1 MQPNETYH
9 FVQNNDLFRSFSSAE
24 IFSGTPL
31 EFAFNRET
39 YNRKIAPILE
49 LARPGD
55 ASEIVKMY
63 KETYN
68 GTYPYKEMEDEREVR
83 KFIEDPSVRCVIFI
97 DPSSREIA
105 GCVTFVHDFY
115 NKRGYVRGF
124 MVKKEYQ
131 GRIDTV
137 KAMLGSTISTYGDFK
152 GKILSW
158 YVENRTAHTSS
169 QYPMYLCGLE
179 PIGFYPNK
187 DVFFNRVESD
197 LMQILYDE
205 RAFTD
210 WNPEKSPTVIFGVK
224 NCYEYSAEKYPIRGI
239 SFRTSTVN
247 LRKREIIR
255 WKSRIKRRFSTDKFG
270 YHYITLYYLGSD
282 SFFKFLYTPQVQN
295 FEKTEYDVENNE
307 QLHVFVQDWMILKKI
322 LKIRYLEAF
331 VSAYEPNHQTIFYNA
346 GLKPRGYV
354 PRWKYNSTTKKLDDC
369 VLFNSFEG
377 KIDRYMQLI
386 EEGKRLLDCINLK
399 NYN

>member
-1 MQPNETYH
+1 
-9 FVQNNDLFRSFSSAE
+9 
-24 IFSGTPL
+24 
-31 EFAFNRET
+31 
-39 YNRKIAPILE
+39 
-49 LARPGD
+49 
-55 ASEIVKMY
+55 
-63 KETYN
+63 
-68 GTYPYKEMEDEREVR
+68 
-83 KFIEDPSVRCVIFI
+83 
-97 DPSSREIA
+97 
-105 GCVTFVHDFY
+105 
-115 NKRGYVRGF
+115 
-124 MVKKEYQ
+124 
-131 GRIDTV
+131 
-137 KAMLGSTISTYGDFK
+137 
-152 GKILSW
+152 
-158 YVENRTAHTSS
+158 
-169 QYPMYLCGLE
+169 
-179 PIGFYPNK
+179 
-187 DVFFNRVESD
+187 VESD

-399 NYN
+399 IYN